1 MKICYLPG
9 RESSYS
15 RTRVFL
21 KGMKDAGVEVLDC
34 SYPHKNFLRYIVGFW
49 RFLLNKGKSDVILV
63 GFMGHIIMPF
73 VKLFTR
79 KPLIFDAF
87 VSVYQTMVTDRQA
100 FVPGGPRAK
109 AARFLDTFAC
119 SLADAV
125 LLDTDAHINYFVSN
139 LGIDRKKFYKVPA
152 GADDS
157 VMYPRPKNNG
167 NGHGLVHF
175 HGEFQRLHG
184 AGYIITAASVLP
196 DVKFRMIGKGP
207 ALQETKDMAARLN
220 ISNVEFLGPVSY
232 EKLAEYMAE
241 ADICLG
247 IFGDTQKAGLVIPHK
262 VYEALAMGKPVIT
275 ADTPAARE
283 LLIDGNNALL
293 CRVAHGEGIAT
304 HINSLIGDR
313 MLRESIAKNGHD
325 TFTGKCSPFHV
336 GGMIAEIAG
345 IISRRG

>member
-21 KGMKDAGVEVLDC
+21 KGMRDAGVEVFDC
-34 SYPHKNFLRYIVGFW
+34 SYPEKKFLRYIIGFW
-49 RFLLNKGKSDVILV
+49 RFLINKGKSDVIIV
-63 GFMGHIIMPF
+63 GFMGHLLVPL

-79 KPLIFDAF
+79 KPVIFDAF
-87 VSVYQTMVTDRQA
+87 VSVYQTMVTDRQE

-109 AARFLDTFAC
+109 MARFVDRFAC
-119 SLADAV
+119 SLAEAV
-125 LLDTDAHINYFVSN
+125 LLDTDAHINYFVSG
-139 LGIDRKKFYKVPA
+139 LGIDRKKFYRVPA
-152 GADDS
+152 SADDS

-184 AGYIITAASVLP
+184 ARYIITAASVLP

-207 ALQETKDMAARLN
+207 TLEDAKEMVSKLN
-220 ISNVEFLGPVSY
+220 LKNVEFIAPVSY

-247 IFGDTQKAGLVIPHK
+247 IFGDTEKARLVIPNK

-283 LLIDGNNALL
+283 LLTDGYNALL
-293 CRVAHGEGIAT
+293 CRVAHGEGIARCVS
-304 HINSLIGDR
+304 SLIGNR
-313 MLRESIAKNGHD
+313 ELRESLARNGRD
-325 TFTGKCSPFHV
+325 IFVEKCSPLHV
-336 GGMIAEIAG
+336 GGMIAEIAD
-345 IISRRG
+345 IISRRS